1 MVVEAGECLGGVFQ
15 RVCVANASMVLLAVW
30 FPSRRRFLLLHVGR
44 NQSAMVCETLEKAGS
59 VFPLTIG
66 MLADTLNSRDMGL
79 RGAACE
85 VSERLGL
92 VKVGEISDT
101 PVNV

>member
-1 MVVEAGECLGGVFQ
+1 MGGVFQ

-44 NQSAMVCETLEKAGS
+44 NQFAMVCDMLEKAGS
-59 VFPLTIG
+59 VFPPTIG
-66 MLADTLNSRDMGL
+66 MLADALNNRDMGT
-79 RGAACE
+79 RDVVRE